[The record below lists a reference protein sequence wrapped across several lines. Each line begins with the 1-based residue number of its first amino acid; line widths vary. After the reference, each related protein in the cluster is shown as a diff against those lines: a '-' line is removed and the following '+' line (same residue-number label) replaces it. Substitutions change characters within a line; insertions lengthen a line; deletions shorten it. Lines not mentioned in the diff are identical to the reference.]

1 MVVGDE
7 CAEIPD
13 CGGITAG
20 IADIWVRIAIEKSF
34 KTGPFR
40 SCPADILVP
49 VQHARLLR
57 RPFIELSQAE
67 VLHQNISLRR
77 SWISG
82 EKTL

>member
-1 MVVGDE
+1 MRLDLG
-7 CAEIPD
+7 CAEL
-13 CGGITAG
+13 
-20 IADIWVRIAIEKSF
+20 S
-34 KTGPFR
+34 
-40 SCPADILVP
+40 PAELSP
-49 VQHARLLR
+49 AHARLLR